1 MKIYVGNI
9 PYSTTDEELMKEFQ
23 KYGEVKE
30 AYVVKDKY
38 SGRSRG
44 FGFVEMPNE
53 EEAMNAISHMDGS
66 EMGGRRVKVAQA
78 KPRTQKMSSSR

>member
-9 PYSTTDEELMKEFQ
+9 PYSTTDEELKEEFQ

-38 SGRSRG
+38 TGRSRG

-53 EEAMNAISHMDGS
+53 EEAMNAIENMNGS

-78 KPRTQKMSSSR
+78 KPRAQRMRTS